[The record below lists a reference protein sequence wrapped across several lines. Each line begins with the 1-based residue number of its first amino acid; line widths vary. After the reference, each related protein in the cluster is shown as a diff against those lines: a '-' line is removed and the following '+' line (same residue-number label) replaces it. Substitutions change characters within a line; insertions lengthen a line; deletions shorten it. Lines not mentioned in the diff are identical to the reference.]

1 MIFKVRGYGSAI
13 RHYPSGRDGFRRS
26 HCKFARNGLGTE
38 RAYLATL
45 KTMRPAIL
53 YVDDERANLDLF
65 RRTFDEE
72 FRVLTAETGQSAL
85 AQLETEQ
92 VGVLATD
99 QRMAPMT
106 GIELLTQTAARWPD
120 VTRMLLTAY
129 ADRDLLLQAI
139 TIGKV
144 QDYLLKPW
152 RMEELGL
159 RLEAGLGAYE
169 QRRAQARAAME
180 RELFRAELEERH
192 PSGIVGLDGGLSPLA
207 AVLDRVA
214 RTDATVI
221 VRGESGTGKELVA
234 RELHRRS
241 LRADFP
247 FVRVNCAAFSEGV
260 LESELFGH
268 EAGSFTGAKQTRL
281 GRFEQ
286 ADGGTLFLDEIGDVS
301 PAVQVRL
308 LRVLQERELERV
320 GGNRTLKVDIR
331 VIAATHRALEQMVL
345 TKQFRQDLFYRLN
358 VVRIDVPPLRAR
370 GSDVATLARHFVLH
384 FSQQLGKRL
393 TLTEAA
399 VEALTRYDWPG
410 NVRELRNAVER
421 AVVLADDGLPLE
433 SEDFSF
439 ETLTGTSSSSP
450 ASGSHAGSVFEEIEL
465 AEVEAIKSALRAAR
479 GSKARA
485 ARILGIPRT
494 TFNDRLKRLEIT

>member
-1 MIFKVRGYGSAI
+1 M
-13 RHYPSGRDGFRRS
+13 
-26 HCKFARNGLGTE
+26 E
-38 RAYLATL
+38 
-45 KTMRPAIL
+45 PAIL

-72 FRVLTAETGQSAL
+72 FRVLTAETGHAAL
-85 AQLETEQ
+85 VQLETEQ
-92 VGVLATD
+92 IGVLASD

-120 VTRMLLTAY
+120 ITRMLLTAY

-139 TIGKV
+139 TVGKV
-144 QDYLLKPW
+144 QDYVLKPW
-152 RMEELGL
+152 RREELGL
-159 RLEAGLGAYE
+159 RLRAGLDAHKH
-169 QRRAQARAAME
+169 RCAQARAGLE
-180 RELFRAELEERH
+180 RELLRAELEERH
-192 PSGIVGLDGGLSPLA
+192 PSGLVGLDGGLASLA
-207 AVLDRVA
+207 LVLDRVA

-241 LRADFP
+241 ARAEFP

-268 EAGSFTGAKQTRL
+268 EAGSFTGARQTRL

-308 LRVLQERELERV
+308 LRVLQEREFERV
-320 GGNRTLKVDIR
+320 GSSRTLKTDIR

-345 TKQFRQDLFYRLN
+345 TKQFREDLFYRLN
-358 VVRIDVPPLRAR
+358 VVRIDIPPLRAR
-370 GSDVATLARHFVLH
+370 AADVATLAQHFVAH
-384 FSQQLGKRL
+384 FSRQLGKRL
-393 TLTEAA
+393 ALSESA

-410 NVRELRNAVER
+410 NVRELQNAVER
-421 AVVLADDGLPLE
+421 AVVLADDDFPLQPD
-433 SEDFSF
+433 DFSF
-439 ETLTGTSSSSP
+439 DMMAGTVSSP
-450 ASGSHAGSVFEEIEL
+450 STPEARGGSIFEEIEQSE
-465 AEVEAIKSALRAAR
+465 AEALKSALRAAR

-494 TFNDRLKRLEIT
+494 TLNDRLKRLEIT